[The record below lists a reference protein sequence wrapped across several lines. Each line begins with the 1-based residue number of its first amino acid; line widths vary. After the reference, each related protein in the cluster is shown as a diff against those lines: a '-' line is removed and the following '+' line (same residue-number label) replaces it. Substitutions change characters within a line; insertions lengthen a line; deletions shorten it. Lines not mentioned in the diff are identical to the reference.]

1 MSFASASIQCVR
13 LETEVRIRASE
24 QERRLHNMI
33 ANKTA
38 VLYVDDNP
46 KSRRL
51 LATVFR
57 IRGCQVVTAADR
69 VETLRHSR
77 RLCFDLVLLDYHL
90 LALSGSEVAQK
101 IKSMHS
107 VIPIVTISSWAV
119 LRDIDL
125 LFVDAH
131 FGSDSSLDDLLAA
144 VRTLTSSRA
153 VERNKAI
160 VGDWS
165 DST

>member
-1 MSFASASIQCVR
+1 
-13 LETEVRIRASE
+13 
-24 QERRLHNMI
+24 MI

-38 VLYVDDNP
+38 VLYVDDNA
-46 KSRRL
+46 KSGRL

-57 IRGCQVVTAADR
+57 ICGCQVVTAADP

-77 RLCFDLVLLDYHL
+77 RLCFDLELVDYHL
-90 LALSGSEVAQK
+90 PVLSGSELAKK

-125 LFVDAH
+125 LFVDACAVKRRWTTAGESPAREL
-131 FGSDSSLDDLLAA
+131 GSLHPEAIRAA
-144 VRTLTSSRA
+144 VEETKPSEPL
-153 VERNKAI
+153 V
-160 VGDWS
+160 
-165 DST
+165 

>member
-1 MSFASASIQCVR
+1 
-13 LETEVRIRASE
+13 
-24 QERRLHNMI
+24 MI

-57 IRGCQVVTAADR
+57 ICGCRVVTAADP

-90 LALSGSEVAQK
+90 PVLSGSELAQK

-107 VIPIVTISSWAV
+107 GIPIVTISSCAV
-119 LRDIDL
+119 LRDIEL
-125 LFVDAH
+125 LFVD
-131 FGSDSSLDDLLAA
+131 GSSLADLLAA
-144 VRTLTSSRA
+144 RTLTCYRA

-160 VGDWS
+160 VHDWS

>member
-1 MSFASASIQCVR
+1 
-13 LETEVRIRASE
+13 
-24 QERRLHNMI
+24 MI

-101 IKSMHS
+101 IKKHAFCHS
-107 VIPIVTISSWAV
+107 Y
-119 LRDIDL
+119 RDD
-125 LFVDAH
+125 F
-131 FGSDSSLDDLLAA
+131 
-144 VRTLTSSRA
+144 
-153 VERNKAI
+153 
-160 VGDWS
+160 
-165 DST
+165 

>member
-1 MSFASASIQCVR
+1 FNAFAWKHRCK
-13 LETEVRIRASE
+13 IRASA
-24 QERRLHNMI
+24 QGERSLHNMI
-33 ANKTA
+33 ANKPT

-57 IRGCQVVTAADR
+57 ICGFEVVTAADPM
-69 VETLRHSR
+69 ETLRHPR

-90 LALSGSEVAQK
+90 LVLSGAELVQK
-101 IKSMHS
+101 IKSIHS
-107 VIPIVTISSWAV
+107 GVPIVMISSCAV
-119 LRDIDL
+119 QPDMEL

-144 VRTLTSSRA
+144 MRTLTCSRA
-153 VERNKAI
+153 VERHK
-160 VGDWS
+160 
-165 DST
+165 

>member
-1 MSFASASIQCVR
+1 
-13 LETEVRIRASE
+13 
-24 QERRLHNMI
+24 MI

-38 VLYVDDNP
+38 VLYVDDNS
-46 KSRRL
+46 KSGRL

-57 IRGCQVVTAADR
+57 ICGCRVVTAADP

-90 LALSGSEVAQK
+90 PVLSGSELAQK

-107 VIPIVTISSWAV
+107 GIPIVTISSCAV
-119 LRDIDL
+119 LRDIEL
-125 LFVDAH
+125 LFVD
-131 FGSDSSLDDLLAA
+131 GSSLADLLAA
-144 VRTLTSSRA
+144 RTLTCYRA

-160 VGDWS
+160 VHDWS